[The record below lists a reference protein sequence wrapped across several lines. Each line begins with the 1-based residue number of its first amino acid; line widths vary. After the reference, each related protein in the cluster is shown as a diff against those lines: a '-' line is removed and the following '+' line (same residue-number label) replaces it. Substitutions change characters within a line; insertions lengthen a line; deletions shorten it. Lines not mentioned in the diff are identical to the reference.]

1 MTVDVPETRRR
12 VWRALGGADAQG
24 PHARSLAQAWCLCCT
39 PEVDQGYPGK
49 GMLSLSGGPR
59 PVKHEVMDRPRV
71 TPCPPVPPRC
81 PSSHWVQGLQ
91 IHTTAVF
98 ASTPLLLWDELMGY
112 SATLV
117 PFSSFLS
124 GFLEREGGNKDI
136 VRGSN
141 CDGATSESESR
152 LAACG
157 VNQKPS
163 RVLARMTI

>member
-1 MTVDVPETRRR
+1 MSFRPRKTDRPSTFTGVRAFSSNWVTVDVPKTR
-12 VWRALGGADAQG
+12 QG
-24 PHARSLAQAWCLCCT
+24 EYGEPWVVLMLRGHMQGSLAQAWCLCCT

-71 TPCPPVPPRC
+71 TPCPPVPSRC

-124 GFLEREGGNKDI
+124 GFLEREGGEQGH
-136 VRGSN
+136 R
-141 CDGATSESESR
+141 
-152 LAACG
+152 
-157 VNQKPS
+157 
-163 RVLARMTI
+163 